1 MFGEVQIQIRIQ
13 IHCRPRR
20 CLFCEIQ
27 IRIQIHFCMPSPQVF
42 GEIQSAPVCRDSS
55 FPGLI
60 SACVKNDSHELAI
73 TLVNGGIGNDAVFN
87 K

>member
-1 MFGEVQIQIRIQ
+1 MFGKVQIHIRI
-13 IHCRPRR
+13 R
-20 CLFCEIQ
+20 